1 MQPAE
6 YQILIKRADQGFEL
20 TNGCRKKII
29 PYLETLDIKERFWI
43 DKWAI
48 LVNSLNQEQLEELW
62 LSYTQ
67 GSYVL

>member
-6 YQILIKRADQGFEL
+6 YQILIKRADQGHEL
-20 TNGCRKKII
+20 TNGCCKKII
-29 PYLETLDIKERFWI
+29 PYLETLDIKERFGI

-62 LSYTQ
+62 LSYHQ
-67 GSYVL
+67 GSL